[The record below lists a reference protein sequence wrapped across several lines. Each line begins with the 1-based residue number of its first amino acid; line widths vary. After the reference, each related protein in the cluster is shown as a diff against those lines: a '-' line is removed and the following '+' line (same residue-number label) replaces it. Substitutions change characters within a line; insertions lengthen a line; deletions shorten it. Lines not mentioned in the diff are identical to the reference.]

1 MKFLN
6 FNKVLCLAP
15 HPDDAE
21 YSISATIMQHP
32 ETHFDILCL
41 TQGGSS
47 DITTSKLRH
56 EEVLESWK
64 KSSATNYTLLF
75 SDVDVLS
82 SKGVDQWVQYIEN
95 NYTHKNSYDCIM
107 TTSDLDSHY
116 EHVIV
121 STLAAPL
128 CRLIPHSI
136 IQYKS
141 PSTLETWIPNMF
153 VTLKDESYKT
163 KKSMLMSFISQKEKP
178 YFKDN
183 VFDGFHVNYQC
194 MKKGMGFV
202 ESYKIITLYK

>member
-6 FNKVLCLAP
+6 FSKVLCLAP

-21 YSISATIMQHP
+21 YSIAATIMQHP

-41 TQGGSS
+41 TQGGRC
-47 DITTSKLRH
+47 DKTTSESRH
-56 EEVLESWK
+56 KEVVDSWK
-64 KSSATNYTLLF
+64 KSQATNYTLLF

-82 SKGVDQWVQYIEN
+82 SRGVDQWVEYIERVH
-95 NYTHKNSYDCIM
+95 THKNSYDCIM
-107 TTSDLDSHY
+107 TTSDFDSHH
-116 EHVIV
+116 EHVTV

-128 CRLIPHSI
+128 CRAIPHSI

-141 PSTLETWIPNMF
+141 PSTLETWIPNLF
-153 VTLKDESYKT
+153 VTVDEECYKI
-163 KKSMLMSFISQKEKP
+163 KKSMLMSFVSQKGKP

-183 VFDGFHVNYQC
+183 VFDGFHTNYQC